1 MMKKGI
7 LIGVLA
13 VLMLM
18 AFTACEQ
25 SPTTPLYGK
34 QVDNIT
40 VASQPDYIIN
50 YDSIKGADV
59 KLTVNYNDGSSSSY
73 TAAELKYSGNDKV
86 TAADTPITVK
96 LNDQNYTVLVKA
108 YEKESEKINLGASEA
123 GEYDLV
129 AGKFTNNTD
138 GSLDMVKTVAY
149 NGGKTKNY
157 AVSVSDDALNVYI
170 EVVKAYLATEAG
182 EDVEAGD
189 SVTISKEVI
198 IGWLTSAAEETG
210 ISIPQSYIDEI
221 SKNFDE
227 NYIGSWTVKFN
238 KNSSA
243 VSLKVTINK
252 DAEFFANSECTILDI
267 LSKMSF
273 AVVDGTGKATP
284 IASEELDDW
293 SFSVEKYTDDY
304 NFDTVGT
311 KTVTIVATKANG
323 EGEADDV
330 VIKAENVKIEIIN
343 DYPVE
348 YTVSQNKNSKDE
360 YDEYAWKE
368 KIEAKNFTFT
378 ASVWASGYEDYKDDP
393 AEGELKTP
401 TYTKPTFTAV
411 PSIIPEGTSTTG
423 LYEIPFIA
431 SDESVVEWATT
442 GGEGLEGVTVVE
454 KHE

>member
-1 MMKKGI
+1 MKKKGI

-108 YEKESEKINLGASEA
+108 YEKESEKINLGASET

-129 AGKFTNNTD
+129 VGNFTNNTD

-157 AVSVSDDALNVYI
+157 AVSVSDPSAYETVVNV
-170 EVVKAYLATEAG
+170 YLATEAG

-189 SVTISKEVI
+189 SVTISKEAI
-198 IGWLTSAAEETG
+198 ISWLTSAAEEAG
-210 ISIPQSYIDEI
+210 SSIPQSYIDKI
-221 SKNFDE
+221 SKSFDE

-252 DAEFFANSECTILDI
+252 DAEFFANSEWPISRILEN
-267 LSKMSF
+267 MTF
-273 AVVDGTGKATP
+273 ASVNGEGKATK
-284 IASEELDDW
+284 ITEDDGW
-293 SFSVEKYTDDY
+293 VFSVEKYTDSY

-330 VIKAENVKIEIIN
+330 VIKAEDVKIEIIN
-343 DYPVE
+343 DYPVK
-348 YTVSQNKNSKDE
+348 YTVSQNKNAKEE

-368 KIEAKNFTFT
+368 LIKASNFTFT
-378 ASVWASGYEDYKDDP
+378 ASAWASGYEDYKDDP

-423 LYEIPFIA
+423 LYKIPFIA

-442 GGEGLEGVTVVE
+442 GDEGLEGVTVVV
-454 KHE
+454 KHK

>member
-1 MMKKGI
+1 MKKKGI

-157 AVSVSDDALNVYI
+157 AVSVSDDALNVYT

-252 DAEFFANSECTILDI
+252 DAEFFANSEWSISAILEN
-267 LSKMSF
+267 MTF
-273 AVVDGTGKATP
+273 ASVNGEGKATK
-284 IASEELDDW
+284 ITEDDGW
-293 SFSVEKYTDDY
+293 VFSVEKYTDSY

-311 KTVTIVATKANG
+311 KTVTIVATQAND

-330 VIKAENVKIEIIN
+330 VIKAEDVKIEIIN

-348 YTVSQNKNSKDE
+348 YTVSQNKNAKEE

-368 KIEAKNFTFT
+368 QIKASNFTFT
-378 ASVWASGYEDYKDDP
+378 ASAWASGYEDYKDDP
-393 AEGELKTP
+393 AKGELKTP

-442 GGEGLEGVTVVE
+442 GGVGLEGVTVVE

>member
-1 MMKKGI
+1 MKKKGI

-157 AVSVSDDALNVYI
+157 AVSVSDEALNVYT

-252 DAEFFANSECTILDI
+252 DAEFFANSEWPISTIL
-267 LSKMSF
+267 KNMTF
-273 AVVDGTGKATP
+273 ASVNGEGKATK
-284 IASEELDDW
+284 ITEDDGW
-293 SFSVEKYTDDY
+293 VFSVEKYTDNY

-311 KTVTIVATKANG
+311 KTVTIVATKAND

-330 VIKAENVKIEIIN
+330 VIKAEDVKIEIIN

-348 YTVSQNKNSKDE
+348 YTVSQNKNAKEE

-368 KIEAKNFTFT
+368 QIKASNFTFT
-378 ASVWASGYEDYKDDP
+378 ASAWASCYEDYKDDP